1 LSAPAAGLGA
11 FVAAVDAGGGPLP
24 AALPPPQR
32 PRAELAVLDASMN
45 FGATTGGIRTYLLA
59 KAAYVAAEPR
69 LRQILVVP
77 GERDGFVETDGV
89 RCYRLRGARIPT
101 QHPYR
106 FLWAPRTTRRI
117 IHHERPDVIEIGSP
131 FFVPWTTRVA
141 NRMARVPTVW
151 FYHGNVPHLVA
162 PEPERGPLRAAVHA
176 AAWRYV
182 RRVAGGVRAVM
193 VASDFVAHELRGHG
207 VANVVRVPLGVDVA
221 RFDPA
226 RRARR
231 DEVRRRLG
239 LPDGPLALF
248 AGRFAWEKRLDVAI
262 RAWRAVERGTGAR
275 LVLVGGGP
283 SEARYRAVPGADRV
297 LWLPFVA
304 DRAALADLLAAAD
317 LYVAPGPAETF
328 GLAALEAMASGL
340 PVLSVDRGGVPELV
354 RRSAAGAVYPAG
366 DHDAL
371 AEIAASLLDGD
382 LRGLGARAR
391 EYAVR
396 EHAWPV
402 ALARIFAVH
411 RAVADG
417 SLRCD

>member
-1 LSAPAAGLGA
+1 
-11 FVAAVDAGGGPLP
+11 VAAVDAGGGPLP
-24 AALPPPQR
+24 AVLPPRQGPS
-32 PRAELAVLDASMN
+32 AGLAVLDASMN
-45 FGATTGGIRTYLLA
+45 FGATTGGIRTSLLA
-59 KAAYVAAEPR
+59 KAAHVAAEPH

-141 NRMARVPTVW
+141 NRAAHVPMVW

-162 PEPERGPLRAAVHA
+162 PDPERGPLRAALHA

-182 RRVAGGVRAVM
+182 RRVAAGVRAVM
-193 VASDFVAHELRGHG
+193 VASDFVAHELRAHG
-207 VANVVRVPLGVDVA
+207 VANLVRVPLGVDVR

-231 DEVRRRLG
+231 AEVRRRFG
-239 LPDGPLALF
+239 LPEGPLAIF
-248 AGRFAWEKRLDVAI
+248 AGRFAWEKRIDVAI
-262 RAWRAVERGTGAR
+262 RAWREVERRTGAR

-283 SEARYRAVPGADRV
+283 SESRYRAVPGADRV
-297 LWLPFVA
+297 HWLPFVA
-304 DRAALADLLAAAD
+304 DRDALADLLAAAD
-317 LYVAPGPAETF
+317 LYVATGPAETF

-354 RRSAAGAVYPAG
+354 RRSGAGALYPVG
-366 DHDAL
+366 DDDAL
-371 AEIAASLLDGD
+371 AEIAASLLGGD
-382 LRGLGARAR
+382 VRALGARAR

-411 RAVADG
+411 AAVADG
-417 SLRCD
+417 TLRCD